1 MTSGMSSFS
10 CLFSFGTMKSEMTWS
25 TSLPRHECMVC
36 SRFSL
41 WASLLL
47 GSLLLEL
54 ARMDPKNHFL
64 GHCRN
69 TREPE
74 TDHLI
79 FSTSSC
85 AEISDNL
92 EAPSLLPC

>member
-1 MTSGMSSFS
+1 MTSGISTFS
-10 CLFSFGTMKSEMTWS
+10 CLFSFGTMKFEMTWS
-25 TSLPRHECMVC
+25 TSLPRHECIVC
-36 SRFSL
+36 SCFSL
-41 WASLLL
+41 WASLLF

-54 ARMDPKNHFL
+54 ASIDPKNHFL

-79 FSTSSC
+79 SSTSSC
-85 AEISDNL
+85 AGISDNL
-92 EAPSLLPC
+92 EAPSLPPC